1 MLIENCKLAIR
12 SIKANKLRAFLTML
26 GIIIGV
32 AAVITIMTIGDSMT
46 AQQVKQM
53 SELGMQNMDFYI
65 SQIDWNEEVSE
76 DDRKAAELT
85 AEDLHD
91 MAQQFEDKIAAI
103 SVKSQA
109 GSGKVNKL
117 GKEASVNVY
126 GISVGY
132 LKANNVKL
140 SAGNFFD
147 QYAYEKGSK
156 VAMVSEKFAKQL
168 FGENY
173 NPDSILGTDA
183 EILMDSD
190 FLDVTIVGIY
200 EPIQDLMSI
209 YGFGNDK
216 NTEVY
221 IPLQTAFDFKHEVS
235 YDSVVIVAAEGV
247 DMNTFATEV
256 TNYENERMASRI
268 KDIFSISTYTNK
280 SMVDSQ
286 QQTMSQMT
294 AAFALIAAIALLV
307 GGIGVMNIMTVSI
320 TERTKEI
327 GTRKALGAEDS
338 MIMFQFISE
347 AIILCLIGGV
357 IGMILGLSLGVLVD
371 KVMGFPV
378 NISFTSIYLS
388 IGFSTAI
395 GVIFGYAPAK
405 HAAKL
410 NPIDALRY
418 E

>member
-91 MAQQFEDKIAAI
+91 MAQHFEDKIAAI

-156 VAMVSEKFAKQL
+156 VAIVSEKFAQQL

-173 NPDSILGTDA
+173 NPDSVLGTDA

-216 NTEVY
+216 NTDVY

-247 DMNTFATEV
+247 DMNTFPTEV
-256 TNYENERMASRI
+256 TNYENERMASRL

-388 IGFSTAI
+388 IGFATAI